1 MIFFLSIVNI
11 YFGCKVFLTFL
22 ISLQDLLQHFK
33 GVGLTRCRA
42 GLLVLLDHLVHLRF
56 FVVLLHGEVRARA
69 AVGGRGKKNYVITL
83 KLYVELMCSADNVH
97 L

>member
-1 MIFFLSIVNI
+1 M
-11 YFGCKVFLTFL
+11 FLTFL
-22 ISLQDLLQHFK
+22 VSLQDLLQHFK

-56 FVVLLHGEVRARA
+56 FVVLLHGEVRART
-69 AVGGRGKKNYVITL
+69 AVGGRERKKKEKNYVITL